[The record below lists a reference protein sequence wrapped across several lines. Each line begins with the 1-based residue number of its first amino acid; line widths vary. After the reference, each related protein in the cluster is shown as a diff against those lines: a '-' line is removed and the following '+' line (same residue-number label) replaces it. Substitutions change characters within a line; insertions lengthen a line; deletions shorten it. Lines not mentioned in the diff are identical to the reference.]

1 MGEQTAE
8 QLAQR
13 AFDLGVI
20 SDLELQQVW
29 AHFGTHNVGVNDF
42 LQFMVRK
49 EFLTNYQMERLLK
62 GDRHGYFFG
71 KYKVLY
77 MVGAG
82 SFARVY
88 RAVNTENAEV
98 VAVKVLRSRF
108 SDNPAQYSQF
118 VREGQLGC
126 SLRHPNIVPITEVYS
141 EGHTHFLVME
151 FVEGQ
156 SLRDFVK
163 VRKRLDPIE
172 ATRLAMDIAAGL
184 KYAFE
189 HGLTHRD
196 LKMSNVMIS
205 SRGRAK
211 LADFGLAAVDESAGD
226 DSLADVA
233 PNARTIDYAA
243 LERATGVRKDDTRSD
258 VYFLGCI
265 YYNMLTGKAPLA
277 ETRDK
282 ILRLSKQRFL
292 EVVPVQQA
300 DPSLPLSVSIIV
312 NKAMSLDVSKRYQ
325 TPGAMLADL
334 ELVAKRLQE
343 DAKAPAGTEEERR
356 QRDRQAAML
365 LQQPQ
370 QQHTLLV
377 VESNSRMQDVLRDG
391 LKKAGFRVLLTSDPQ
406 RALGRLAQENP
417 RTTDCV
423 LLSAVELGET
433 ALAAFNDLAGNP
445 NLDMFPALLLLDAPQ
460 KGWQVRAKTRGNRLV
475 VAMPLTIKQLRASLA
490 QLIASAAGG
499 RPAAPR

>member
-1 MGEQTAE
+1 MGGQTAE
-8 QLAQR
+8 QLAQL

-29 AHFGTHNVGVNDF
+29 AHFGTHSVGVDDF
-42 LQFMVRK
+42 LQLMVRK

-77 MVGAG
+77 MVGAET
-82 SFARVY
+82 FARVY
-88 RAVNTENAEV
+88 RAVNTGTGEV
-98 VAVKVLRSRF
+98 VAVKVLRKHL
-108 SDNPAQYSQF
+108 SDDPLQYGPF

-126 SLRHPNIVPITEVYS
+126 ALRHPNIVPIHEVYS
-141 EGHTHFLVME
+141 EGRVHFLVME

-156 SLRDFVK
+156 SLREFMK
-163 VRKRLDPIE
+163 VRKKFDPAE
-172 ATRLAMDIAAGL
+172 ATRLVMDIAAGL

-196 LKMSNVMIS
+196 LKMSNVLVS

-258 VYFLGCI
+258 IYFLGCI
-265 YYNMLTGKAPLA
+265 YYHMLTGKPPLA
-277 ETRDK
+277 ETRDRL
-282 ILRLSKQRFL
+282 LRLSKQRFL
-292 EVVPVQQA
+292 EVIPVQQA
-300 DPSLPLSVSIIV
+300 DPGLSLSVSIVV
-312 NKAMSLDVSKRYQ
+312 NKAMSLDVHKRYQ

-334 ELVAKRLQE
+334 ELVARRLQE
-343 DAKAPAGTEEERR
+343 DAKAPPESEEQRS

-365 LQQPQ
+365 LQQSQ
-370 QQHTLLV
+370 QQTVLV
-377 VESNSRMQDVLRDG
+377 VESNSRMQDMLREG
-391 LKKAGFRVLLTSDPQ
+391 LKKAGFRVLLTNDPQ
-406 RALGRLAQENP
+406 RALGRLRQENP

-423 LLSAVELGET
+423 LLSAVELGQS
-433 ALAAFNDLAGNP
+433 ALAAFNGMGDDPKLEA
-445 NLDMFPALLLLDAPQ
+445 FPVLLLLDVPQ
-460 KGWQVRAKTRGNRLV
+460 KGWQKQAKTSGSRQV
-475 VAMPLTIKQLRASLA
+475 AAMPLSMKQLRASLS
-490 QLIASAAGG
+490 QLIPSAARNGTV
-499 RPAAPR
+499 PPR

>member
-1 MGEQTAE
+1 MGGQTAE

-29 AHFGTHNVGVNDF
+29 AHFGTHSVAVDDF

-77 MVGAG
+77 LVGEG

-88 RAVNTENAEV
+88 RAVNSENGEV
-98 VAVKVLRSRF
+98 VAVKVLRNRF
-108 SDNPAQYSQF
+108 SDNPSQYGQF

-126 SLRHPNIVPITEVYS
+126 TLHHPNIVPISEVYS

-151 FVEGQ
+151 FIEGQ
-156 SLRDFVK
+156 SLRDFMK
-163 VRKRLDPIE
+163 VRKKLDPIE
-172 ATRLAMDIAAGL
+172 ATRLAMDITAGL

-196 LKMSNVMIS
+196 LKMSNVLIS

-211 LADFGLAAVDESAGD
+211 LADFGLAAVDESVGD
-226 DSLADVA
+226 DLADVA

-265 YYNMLTGKAPLA
+265 YYHMLTGKPPLA
-277 ETRDK
+277 ETRDRL
-282 ILRLSKQRFL
+282 LRLSKLRFL
-292 EVVPVQQA
+292 EVIPVQQA
-300 DPSLPLSVSIIV
+300 DPGLPLSLTIVV
-312 NKAMSLDVSKRYQ
+312 NKAMSLDVNKRYQ

-334 ELVAKRLQE
+334 ELIARRLQE
-343 DAKAPAGTEEERR
+343 DAKAPAQSEEERN
-356 QRDRQAAML
+356 QRDRQAAL
-365 LQQPQ
+365 LLEQSQQR
-370 QQHTLLV
+370 TVLV
-377 VESNSRMQDVLRDG
+377 VESDSRMQDMFREA
-391 LKKAGFRVLLTSDPQ
+391 LKKAGFRVLLTSDPG
-406 RALGRLAQENP
+406 RALGRLRQENP

-423 LLSAVELGET
+423 LLSAKELGES
-433 ALAAFNDLAGNP
+433 ALAAFNGMGEDPKLEP
-445 NLDMFPALLLLDAPQ
+445 FPALLLLDAPQ
-460 KGWQVRAKTRGNRLV
+460 KDWQRQAKTSGHRQV
-475 VAMPLTIKQLRASLA
+475 AAMPLTLKQLRESLSK
-490 QLIASAAGG
+490 LIPSAAGSG
-499 RPAAPR
+499 PAPPR

>member
-1 MGEQTAE
+1 MGGQSAE

-20 SDLELQQVW
+20 SDIELQQVW
-29 AHFGTHNVGVNDF
+29 AHFGTHNVGVDEF

-77 MVGAG
+77 LVGEG

-88 RAVNTENAEV
+88 RAANTTNGEV
-98 VAVKVLRSRF
+98 VAIKVLRSRF
-108 SDNPAQYSQF
+108 SDNPLQYGQF

-126 SLRHPNIVPITEVYS
+126 TLKHPNIVPITEVYS
-141 EGHTHFLVME
+141 EGRTHFLVME

-156 SLRDFVK
+156 SLREFMK
-163 VRKRLDPIE
+163 VRKKLDPIE
-172 ATRLAMDIAAGL
+172 ATRLAIDIAAGL

-211 LADFGLAAVDESAGD
+211 LADFGLAAVDESVGD
-226 DSLADVA
+226 DLADVA

-265 YYNMLTGKAPLA
+265 YYHMLSGKPPLA
-277 ETRDK
+277 ETRDRL
-282 ILRLSKQRFL
+282 LRLSKLRFL
-292 EVVPVQQA
+292 EVIPIQQA
-300 DPSLPLSVSIIV
+300 DPGLPLSVSIIV
-312 NKAMSLDVSKRYQ
+312 NKAMSLDVNKRYQ

-334 ELVAKRLQE
+334 EVVARRLKE
-343 DAKAPAGTEEERR
+343 DAKAPAKSEEERK

-365 LQQPQ
+365 LDPAQQR
-370 QQHTLLV
+370 TVLV
-377 VESNSRMQDVLRDG
+377 VESNSRMQDVLREG
-391 LKKAGFRVLLTSDPQ
+391 LKKAGFRVLLTSDPS
-406 RALGRLAQENP
+406 RALGRLRQENP

-423 LLSAVELGET
+423 LLSAVELGES
-433 ALAAFNDLAGNP
+433 ALTAFNGMSDDPKLEDL
-445 NLDMFPALLLLDAPQ
+445 PAMLLLDAPQ
-460 KGWQVRAKTRGNRLV
+460 KAWQKEAKISSSRLV
-475 VAMPLTIKQLRASLA
+475 VAMPLTMKQLLASLA
-490 QLIASAAGG
+490 QLIPSAAGDG
-499 RPAAPR
+499 PG

>member
-1 MGEQTAE
+1 MGVQSAE

-29 AHFGTHNVGVNDF
+29 AHFGTHNVGVDDF

-82 SFARVY
+82 TFARVY
-88 RAVNTENAEV
+88 RAVNTDNGEV
-98 VAVKVLRSRF
+98 VAVKVLRTRF
-108 SDNPAQYSQF
+108 SDNPVQYSQF

-141 EGHTHFLVME
+141 EGRTHFLVME

-163 VRKRLDPIE
+163 VRKKLEPLE
-172 ATRLAMDIAAGL
+172 ATRLAIDIAAGL

-211 LADFGLAAVDESAGD
+211 LADFGLAAVDEAVGEDLLS
-226 DSLADVA
+226 DVA

-265 YYNMLTGKAPLA
+265 YYNMLTGKPPLA
-277 ETRDK
+277 ETRDRL
-282 ILRLSKQRFL
+282 LRLSKQRFL
-292 EVVPVQQA
+292 EVIPVQQA
-300 DPSLPLSVSIIV
+300 DPAMPLSVSIIV
-312 NKAMSLDVSKRYQ
+312 NKAMALDVHKRYQ

-334 ELVAKRLQE
+334 ELVARRLQE
-343 DAKAPAGTEEERR
+343 DAKAPAESEEERR

-365 LQQPQ
+365 LEQPQ
-370 QQHTLLV
+370 ARTILV
-377 VESNSRMQDVLRDG
+377 VESNSRMQDLLREG

-406 RALGRLAQENP
+406 RALGRLRLENP

-423 LLSAVELGET
+423 LLSAIELGES
-433 ALAAFNDLAGNP
+433 ALVAFNGMAEDPKLEG
-445 NLDMFPALLLLDAPQ
+445 FPVLLLLDVPQ
-460 KGWQVRAKTRGNRLV
+460 KGWQKQAKTSGNRQV
-475 VAMPLTIKQLRASLA
+475 VAMPLTIKQLRTSLS
-490 QLIASAAGG
+490 QLMPSAADSG
-499 RPAAPR
+499 PPPPH

>member
-1 MGEQTAE
+1 MGGQTAE

-49 EFLTNYQMERLLK
+49 EFLTNYQMELLLK
-62 GDRHGYFFG
+62 GTRHGYFFG
-71 KYKVLY
+71 TYKVLY

-82 SFARVY
+82 TFARVY
-88 RAVNTENAEV
+88 RAVNTANSEV
-98 VAVKVLRSRF
+98 VAVKVLRNRF
-108 SDNPAQYSQF
+108 SENPLQYSQF

-126 SLRHPNIVPITEVYS
+126 ALRHPNIVPITEVYS
-141 EGHTHFLVME
+141 DGHTHFLVME

-163 VRKRLDPIE
+163 VRKRLEPVE
-172 ATRLAMDIAAGL
+172 ATRLAMDISAGL

-196 LKMSNVMIS
+196 LKMSNVLIS

-265 YYNMLTGKAPLA
+265 YYHMLTGKPPLA
-277 ETRDK
+277 ETRDRL
-282 ILRLSKQRFL
+282 LRLSKQRFL
-292 EVVPVQQA
+292 EVIPVQQA
-300 DPSLPLSVSIIV
+300 DPGLPLSVSIIV
-312 NKAMSLDVSKRYQ
+312 NKAMSLDVHKRYQ

-334 ELVAKRLQE
+334 ELVARRLQE
-343 DAKAPAGTEEERR
+343 DAKAPAESEEERS

-365 LQQPQ
+365 LQQS
-370 QQHTLLV
+370 QHTVLV
-377 VESNSRMQDVLRDG
+377 VESNSRMQDMLREG
-391 LKKAGFRVLLTSDPQ
+391 LKKAGFRVLLTSDPG
-406 RALGRLAQENP
+406 RAWAGSARRIPAPPTACCFPPWSSANRPWRPSTAWATIPSWRSSPCSCSWMCRKRTGRSRP
-417 RTTDCV
+417 
-423 LLSAVELGET
+423 
-433 ALAAFNDLAGNP
+433 
-445 NLDMFPALLLLDAPQ
+445 
-460 KGWQVRAKTRGNRLV
+460 
-475 VAMPLTIKQLRASLA
+475 
-490 QLIASAAGG
+490 
-499 RPAAPR
+499 RPAAAVTSR